1 MTIYILDNDHK
12 LNAQYLDDKSLN
24 KMIKDIAQVL
34 CNVHWKHQRAT
45 YRYQKYNIPLNVKEN
60 KTWNVWTG
68 WTIQARANY
77 LWLEDLGEQ
86 CLKESFYRHA
96 KTQADGTRFIAPHKL
111 EHIIRWARDNIPDLP
126 RASEGYR
133 RHNNENFITPLPLV
147 MHKKYREY
155 AETYDP
161 TDNTREDLI
170 IPAYR
175 NYYQVKLT
183 QTQCFKHDAC
193 IYTKQN
199 KCLQTQPSWTNR
211 QKPDWLNI

>member
-12 LNAQYLDDKSLN
+12 LNTQYLDDKSLN

-68 WTIQARANY
+68 WTIQARTNY
-77 LWLEDLGEQ
+77 LWLVDLGEQ

-96 KTQADGTRFIAPHKL
+96 KIQADGTRFIAPHKL
-111 EHIIRWARDNIPDLP
+111 EHVIRWARDNIPDLP

-147 MHKKYREY
+147 MPRKYFIKFPYRMIHIVES
-155 AETYDP
+155 
-161 TDNTREDLI
+161 
-170 IPAYR
+170 YR

-183 QTQCFKHDAC
+183 QTQ
-193 IYTKQN
+193 
-199 KCLQTQPSWTNR
+199 LSWTNR